1 VEKHGPSS
9 LFCIGYDQN
18 GNLTRDLNKGIGT
31 ASTDGIEYNHLNLPT
46 KIEMGSE
53 DISYVYDAAGTKIQK
68 TVSTGS
74 SVTDYAGNY
83 IYQGGTLQFF
93 GQPEG
98 YVTPDGQG
106 GYDYVYQYK
115 DHLGNIRLS
124 YVDDGNGGLEIVEEN
139 NYYPFGLKHK
149 GYNENGMSSLG
160 NDVAQKWKFG
170 GKEYEDDLEKN
181 TVAYEWRDYDPAI
194 GRFGKIDRFAEEYV
208 GISPYAFT
216 ANNPMVF
223 REIQG
228 DSIDVSQIIQYDNDN
243 GTNILDKI
251 KKNLTTATGL
261 SFNVNNGK
269 LVYATDNDGNAIIST
284 DGDGNQLGSAEGRN
298 IIVGALGAEEIA
310 TARITESGGS
320 QVTNDLG
327 EMEIGGSNIN
337 LDINQINQNISGSRE
352 VDNRTLGFGM
362 TFMHETLHS
371 NVAQG
376 GAQRDFIGQTN
387 VDVYTGPVVDRMNIV
402 RGQLNSQGFNF
413 GIRQTYGARNFK
425 VQGQTINTIMFGGNI
440 KTVHPRPLTNGG
452 FLGPRIQY

>member
-1 VEKHGPSS
+1 
-9 LFCIGYDQN
+9 
-18 GNLTRDLNKGIGT
+18 
-31 ASTDGIEYNHLNLPT
+31 
-46 KIEMGSE
+46 M
-53 DISYVYDAAGTKIQK
+53 
-68 TVSTGS
+68 
-74 SVTDYAGNY
+74 
-83 IYQGGTLQFF
+83 
-93 GQPEG
+93 
-98 YVTPDGQG
+98 
-106 GYDYVYQYK
+106 
-115 DHLGNIRLS
+115 
-124 YVDDGNGGLEIVEEN
+124 
-139 NYYPFGLKHK
+139 LKHH
-149 GYNENGMSSLG
+149 L
-160 NDVAQKWKFG
+160 
-170 GKEYEDDLEKN
+170 KN
-181 TVAYEWRDYDPAI
+181 LLRPQM
-194 GRFGKIDRFAEEYV
+194 K
-208 GISPYAFT
+208 
-216 ANNPMVF
+216 
-223 REIQG
+223 
-228 DSIDVSQIIQYDNDN
+228 
-243 GTNILDKI
+243 TNILDKI